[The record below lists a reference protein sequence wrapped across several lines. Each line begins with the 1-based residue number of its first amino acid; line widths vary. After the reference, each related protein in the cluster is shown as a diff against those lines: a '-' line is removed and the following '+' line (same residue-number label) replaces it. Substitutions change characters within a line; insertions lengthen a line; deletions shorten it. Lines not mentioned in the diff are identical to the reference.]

1 MRINTRASAG
11 ADTSG
16 FVVVALIVN
25 SFATGARAHARIRLY
40 DTGEDSFLA
49 DLAVALTAAL
59 ARRDR
64 AGTPGDISARRLG
77 SGDGWVAD
85 DMVCTADCRDRAF
98 EERHRGF
105 SIAVVLAGS
114 FQYSSGRS
122 SELMTPGSIMLG
134 SPGQCYVCGHEHA
147 PGDRCLSFRFAPEF
161 FQRAVHDAGAPVRR
175 GFPMLR
181 VATIRALSPLV
192 SNAIAGLQTTSDGL
206 WEEIAIRV
214 SVAIARLATGVPA
227 RIDREP
233 LPSSIARV
241 TRVVR
246 DIERHD
252 AARLP
257 LTSLA
262 KDAGLS
268 PYHFLRT
275 FESVAGATPHQYV
288 RRHRLRDAAVR
299 LLTTNDKVLDVAL
312 GSGFGDVS
320 NFNRAFRAEFGT
332 NPRAFRAAP
341 RARER

>member
-1 MRINTRASAG
+1 M
-11 ADTSG
+11 
-16 FVVVALIVN
+16 
-25 SFATGARAHARIRLY
+25 
-40 DTGEDSFLA
+40 A

-64 AGTPGDISARRLG
+64 AGTPGDIAARRLG
-77 SGDGWVAD
+77 RGDGWVVD
-85 DMVCTADCRDRAF
+85 DMVCTADRRDRAF
-98 EERHRGF
+98 EERHGGF
-105 SIAVVLAGS
+105 SIALVLAGS
-114 FQYSSGRS
+114 FQYSSSRS
-122 SELMTPGSIMLG
+122 SELMTPGSVMLG
-134 SPGQCYVCGHEHA
+134 SPGQCFVCAHEHA
-147 PGDRCLSFRFAPEF
+147 PGDRCLSFRFSPEF

-181 VATIRALSPLV
+181 VPPVRALSPLV
-192 SNAIAGLQTTSDGL
+192 SHAIADLPTASDRF

-214 SVAIARLATGVPA
+214 SVAIAQLSTGTPA
-227 RIDREP
+227 RDDRDP

-241 TRVVR
+241 TRAVR

-262 KDAGLS
+262 KGAGLS

-275 FESVAGATPHQYV
+275 FETIAGTTPHQYI

-312 GSGFGDVS
+312 ASGFGDVS
-320 NFNRAFRAEFGT
+320 NFNRAFRTEFGMS
-332 NPRAFRAAP
+332 PRAYRGARRAA
-341 RARER
+341 